1 MVLSHEHQ
9 EAKVLGAEQ
18 DQLQGELMI
27 QGLCLKLTA
36 GGLRPKWK
44 TGPSSTP
51 LISHTQKTLIHRY
64 TLSLRAHVLISSV
77 YTQTLKLDFFFE

>member
-27 QGLCLKLTA
+27 QGLCLKLT
-36 GGLRPKWK
+36 GE
-44 TGPSSTP
+44 GP
-51 LISHTQKTLIHRY
+51 
-64 TLSLRAHVLISSV
+64 AA
-77 YTQTLKLDFFFE
+77 